1 MLLVEEGFDVV
12 SIDASDKMLKY
23 ALRERWAHRK
33 EPGFDTWSKIYFVLY
48 FFFCFT
54 SNLANSRRFVIMP
67 FIKRKQIV
75 IGFLLLFF
83 SSSVFFCSWFYFL
96 ESWHLLAPNFILK
109 CTLYHH
115 LERIFSYRRGQLAYA
130 V

>member
-75 IGFLLLFF
+75 IGFFCCFFFLPFSFVLGFISLNLGICLL
-83 SSSVFFCSWFYFL
+83 
-96 ESWHLLAPNFILK
+96 PI
-109 CTLYHH
+109 
-115 LERIFSYRRGQLAYA
+115 SY
-130 V
+130 